1 MYEFSRAGYS
11 TVKKK
16 VITEKGEFVIE
27 NLSPDKKDDRKLKAA
42 EAELYSVFSKYCSE
56 SEKKG

>member
-11 TVKKK
+11 SAKKK
-16 VITEKGEFVIE
+16 VITEKGELVIE
-27 NLSPDKKDDRKLKAA
+27 NLSPDKKDDRMLKAA

-56 SEKKG
+56 PEKKG